1 MNSFQSVDV
10 TPEAET
16 VFVKDAPK
24 TSAWKIG
31 GALMFAMCI
40 GTVLL
45 SSGSSTPKHASSN
58 EIQTLFTAAAAAPAA
73 VGLRPSTRIGRAR
86 STRGFQS
93 RPYAQPSHGRTSTRT
108 HASHGHDGR
117 KFFVGGNWKC
127 NGCEEQVNDL
137 VGILNKGRTYDDVD
151 IVVCPPAI
159 HLKSVKASL
168 SPLYKVC
175 AQDVSLNDQGAFTG
189 DITADQYMDIGV
201 THTLV
206 GHSERRTIHG
216 ETSEQT
222 ALKAKKALASKMKVI
237 ACIGETLEEREAEKT
252 MDVLFSQLTPF
263 VEKYTPEDWKDTVIA
278 YEPVWAIGTG
288 KVATPEQAEEVHKG
302 IREWLAEN
310 VSEKIAKETR
320 IIYGGSVNEN
330 NAAEIGANPD
340 IDGFLVGGASLKG
353 SFIDIINAAPED
365 TK

>member
-1 MNSFQSVDV
+1 MSFQTVDV
-10 TPEAET
+10 TPQAEDT
-16 VFVKDAPK
+16 VFVRDAPK
-24 TSAWKIG
+24 TSSWKIG
-31 GALMFAMCI
+31 GALVGAMCI

-45 SSGSSTPKHASSN
+45 SSTSGTHPKHTT
-58 EIQTLFTAAAAAPAA
+58 EIDTLFSAAMTSPATIA
-73 VGLRPSTRIGRAR
+73 RPSTRIGRVR

-93 RPYAQPSHGRTSTRT
+93 RPYAQPSHGRTSVQT
-108 HASHGHDGR
+108 HASHGHAGR

-127 NGCEEQVNDL
+127 NGCEEQVNEL

-201 THTLV
+201 SHTLV

-222 ALKAKKALASKMKVI
+222 ALKAKKALASKMQVI
-237 ACIGETLEEREAEKT
+237 ACIGETLEERETDKT
-252 MDVLFSQLTPF
+252 MEVLFEQLTPF
-263 VEKYTPEDWKDTVIA
+263 KEMYSADDWKNTVIA

-288 KVATPEQAEEVHKG
+288 KVATPEQAEDVHKQ
-302 IREWLAEN
+302 IREWLSEN
-310 VSEKIAKETR
+310 VSEKVALETR
-320 IIYGGSVNEN
+320 IIYGGSVNEG
-330 NAAEIGANPD
+330 NAAEIGANFD
-340 IDGFLVGGASLKG
+340 IDGFLVGGASLK
-353 SFIDIINAAPED
+353 STFIDIINAAPED
-365 TK
+365 RK